1 MLPTP
6 FSPPLPYSWS
16 SGHES
21 AKKRSAGFFSSKVQT
36 SQELEAAKNPL
47 PLPLPLSPLCVWVG
61 PNGRLHR
68 RRRLTEEG
76 GRVNKPSLLLLLLFL
91 LPVIGFLVIICVH
104 PSCMSGERGR
114 GREGL
119 PCKIFRL
126 LVGLVARVL
135 IRRPPLIFSLTT
147 AQPPVSCSVMMGEG
161 PRRRLGSNLFIKSLA
176 KSQTRRIAH

>member
-1 MLPTP
+1 MPPSP
-6 FSPPLPYSWS
+6 FSPPPSSSWS

-21 AKKRSAGFFSSKVQT
+21 AKKRSAGFSSSKVQT

-61 PNGRLHR
+61 PNGCLHR

-76 GRVNKPSLLLLLLFL
+76 GRVNKPSLLLLLFL

-126 LVGLVARVL
+126 LVGSVARVL